1 MNSPLSKIAIGLA
14 FVLFSIHA
22 SAQGTFWQVQKNS
35 IRVSNAFINKEVK
48 LQREFAD
55 KGLVWPA
62 KYVYLRSFKYDMELE
77 VWVKNEAKE
86 KYRLFK
92 TYKVCMQS
100 GTLGPKRIQG
110 DYQIPEGF
118 YYINEF
124 NPRSSYHLSLG
135 LNYPNESD
143 KVLSDLL
150 KPGGEIY
157 IHGSCV
163 SVGCIAVDDDDIE
176 EVYLLAGNARDAGQE
191 FIPVHI
197 FPVRFSN
204 AKSVAYFDKMAS
216 VNPSLKKF
224 GTQLKKAFEDF
235 EESKELP
242 VILIDA
248 TGEYVIN

>member
-1 MNSPLSKIAIGLA
+1 MSFSKFFLA
-14 FVLFSIHA
+14 AFFILFSFGTR
-22 SAQGTFWQVQKNS
+22 AQGTFWQVQKSS
-35 IRVSNAFINKEVK
+35 IRVSNAFINKEYK
-48 LQREFAD
+48 LQKEFAD
-55 KGLVWPA
+55 KGLQWPA
-62 KYVYLRSFKYDMELE
+62 KYVYLRSFKYDMEME
-77 VWVKNEAKE
+77 VWVKNTASE

-124 NPRSSYHLSLG
+124 NPRSTYHLSLG

-143 KVLSDLL
+143 RVLSDLV

-204 AKSVAYFDKMAS
+204 TKSEAFFDKMAS
-216 VNPSLKKF
+216 VNPNLKKF
-224 GTQLKKAFEDF
+224 GAQLKKAFNEF
-235 EESKELP
+235 EETKQVP

-248 TGEYVIN
+248 LGEYVVN